1 MHPKG
6 PATHLCRMA
15 TSGTGQRNDQM
26 FKHKHVDAKIFA
38 TRDHQAPRPL
48 VRQNYFWKV
57 PLAIQLSSSCRTP
70 KYFAIKDHQISP
82 LSWGI
87 ISFEKSL
94 IRKNPSGAD
103 FQGRPFWST
112 HISSAF
118 CKMILHFLL
127 GDIVCAFSRHAL
139 AQTSGVGGLED
150 SLLGDTWEGW
160 GIQCMIIC
168 RDCSKNLSGDAH
180 YLACCHA
187 KIHCSQF

>member
-1 MHPKG
+1 
-6 PATHLCRMA
+6 
-15 TSGTGQRNDQM
+15 M
-26 FKHKHVDAKIFA
+26 FKHKDVDAKIFA

-48 VRQNYFWKV
+48 VRQNYFWIV
-57 PLAIQLSSSCRTP
+57 PLAIQLGSRCLTP

-118 CKMILHFLL
+118 CKMILHFLF
-127 GDIVCAFSRHAL
+127 GDIVCTFSRHAL
-139 AQTSGVGGLED
+139 AQTSGVGGQSVGRYMRGVGYSLHDNMQRLQQELVWWGPLS
-150 SLLGDTWEGW
+150 SLLP
-160 GIQCMIIC
+160 C
-168 RDCSKNLSGDAH
+168 RNTLQSVLVF
-180 YLACCHA
+180 
-187 KIHCSQF
+187 I